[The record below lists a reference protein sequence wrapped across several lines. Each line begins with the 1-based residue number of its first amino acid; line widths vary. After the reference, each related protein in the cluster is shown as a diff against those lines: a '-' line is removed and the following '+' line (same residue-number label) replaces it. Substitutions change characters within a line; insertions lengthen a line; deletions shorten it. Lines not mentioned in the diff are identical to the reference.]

1 MEVKKPTLEGNKLTF
16 DIEREFNG
24 RAFTMTYQGIIKAAE
39 ISGWRMMEFNGS
51 PRDRAWNAI
60 RQ

>member
-1 MEVKKPTLEGNKLTF
+1 
-16 DIEREFNG
+16 
-24 RAFTMTYQGIIKAAE
+24 MTYQGIIKVDE
-39 ISGWRMMEFNGS
+39 ISGWTMMEFNGS